1 MLLVRLQSGMLR
13 LTEMKRE
20 NGMGKGWGG
29 KISRAESKATK
40 GDSKQTAAH
49 LIRGARKGKPDK
61 GGEGR
66 GPKGDE

>member
-1 MLLVRLQSGMLR
+1 
-13 LTEMKRE
+13 
-20 NGMGKGWGG
+20 MGKGWGG

-49 LIRGARKGKPDK
+49 LIRGAKKGKPDNG